1 MDHVPAAGV
10 PTLDMRRFVGERSA
24 FVAELGAAYRRFGFC
39 CFSHHGIPQARV
51 DAAYADF
58 RAFFALPDPVKRR
71 YVQDQTGRGYVPFK
85 IETAKTSLVPDLKEF
100 FHVGREGAPPDDP
113 VLRPNVWP
121 EEVPDFREN
130 ALALYAA
137 MEQAGATVLSAIAE
151 DLGMAADFFAP
162 LTDHGN
168 SILRALHYPPVR
180 PEDLP
185 AVRAE
190 AHEDISLITLLVGAT
205 EAGLQVLTRE
215 GEWLPIEA
223 APGSLV
229 VNVGDMMQRLT
240 NDAYSSTTHRVVNP
254 DGPSLVGPGLAGAG
268 ASASRYSMPF
278 FLAPNMEYEIRSLPQ
293 CVASA
298 GIDHYPEPI
307 TAQAYLMQR
316 LREIR
321 LV

>member
-1 MDHVPAAGV
+1 MDRV
-10 PTLDMRRFVGERSA
+10 PTLDMRRFESERAA

-39 CFSHHGIPQARV
+39 CFSHHGIPQSRV

-58 RAFFALPDPVKRR
+58 QHFFALPEPVKQR
-71 YVQDQTGRGYVPFK
+71 YAPAGTGRGYVGFK
-85 IETAKTSLVPDLKEF
+85 VETARTSDVPDLKEF
-100 FHVGREGAPPDDP
+100 FQVGREGAPPDDP

-121 EEVPDFREN
+121 EEVGSFREN

-137 MEQAGATVLSAIAE
+137 MEQAGAVVLSAIAE
-151 DLGMAADFFAP
+151 DLGLAAAFFERV
-162 LTDHGN
+162 TDRGN

-205 EAGLQVLTRE
+205 EAGLQVLTRD
-215 GEWLPIEA
+215 GAWLPIEA
-223 APGSLV
+223 VPGSLV

-240 NDAYSSTTHRVVNP
+240 NRVYPSTTHRVVNP
-254 DGPSLVGPGLAGAG
+254 QAGPQAGPQAV
-268 ASASRYSMPF
+268 SASRYSMPF
-278 FLAPNMEYEIRSLPQ
+278 FLAPNMDYEIRALPQ
-293 CVASA
+293 CVGSA
-298 GIDHYPEPI
+298 GVVHYPEPI

-321 LV
+321 LG

>member
-1 MDHVPAAGV
+1 MNHVPASGV
-10 PTLDMRRFVGERSA
+10 PTLDIRRFAGDRSA
-24 FVAELGAAYRRFGFC
+24 FVAELGAAYRQYGFC
-39 CFSHHGIPQARV
+39 CFSHHGIPQARI
-51 DAAYADF
+51 DAAYDDF
-58 RAFFALPDPVKRR
+58 RGFFALPEAVKQR
-71 YVQDQTGRGYVPFK
+71 YVRAQTGRGYVGFK
-85 IETAKTSLVPDLKEF
+85 VETARTSTVPDLKEF
-100 FHVGREGAPPDDP
+100 FHIGRDGAPPDDP
-113 VLRPNVWP
+113 VLQPNVWP
-121 EEVPDFREN
+121 DEVAGFRGN

-137 MEQAGATVLSAIAE
+137 MEQAGAVVLSAIAE
-151 DLGMAADFFAP
+151 DLGLDADFFAP

-205 EAGLQVLTRE
+205 QSGLQVLTRE
-215 GEWLPIEA
+215 GAWLPIEA

-240 NDAYSSTTHRVVNP
+240 NNAYPSTTHRVVNP
-254 DGPSLVGPGLAGAG
+254 EGAG
-268 ASASRYSMPF
+268 APVSRYSMPF
-278 FLAPNMEYEIRSLPQ
+278 FLAPNMEYEIRSLPH
-293 CVASA
+293 CVAAA

-321 LV
+321 LD